1 MREEHD
7 FESGSAGAA
16 ESIPAQASSLRKNGH
31 VLIKG
36 HPCKIV
42 EMSSSKT
49 GKHGHAKIHFVALD
63 IFDNKKYEDI
73 CPSTHNMQV
82 PNVKRKEMF
91 ATGID
96 EDHYV
101 TIQDLSNPDDEIFIK
116 ADNPDQAAEINKM
129 IEEDGQCIVN
139 VLSSMG
145 QEKIHAVARDQP
157 GK

>member
-1 MREEHD
+1 MSEEHD

-82 PNVKRKEMF
+82 PNVKRKELF
-91 ATGID
+91 AVGID
-96 EDHYV
+96 EDQFV
-101 TIQDLSNPDDEIFIK
+101 TIDGDDGELLIK
-116 ADNPDQAAEINKM
+116 AADADQAAEIEKM
-129 IEEDGQCIVN
+129 IDEDGQCIVT
-139 VLSSMG
+139 VLTSMG
-145 QEKIHAVARDQP
+145 QEKIHAIKRDE